1 MIDESGMPSQAFRF
15 FHAGFCTHTLRN
27 RLHAPR
33 KRVLGTEHAS
43 NPDRNVRQQNRKKR
57 WEWRMSGGV
66 SSTRSLSVLGF
77 IGYAASQMFEARQLA
92 AEAPAAARAI
102 AYATAAGALCH
113 DLQRERGSSALYL
126 GSGGREFGPQLKS
139 ARGSVDDSIAVLRAA
154 LEDCRAMPALGDLMS
169 AGATLSG
176 MLDSARAARDAID
189 RLGFTTQQSFV
200 NWTTP
205 IRQALESV
213 RSLGYMLQNMAVAR
227 GLDAY
232 LALLEGLEKSAQERA
247 TASAA
252 LAAGRFEL
260 AVFQRFMSLG
270 FLQDA
275 DFAVFRSHA
284 GRHQI
289 AFFEEVSTGPVFAE
303 VAQLRAAIYDGFAQG
318 RDSGIAAPHW
328 FQVTTQRID
337 QIVRV
342 RDRVA
347 DDLRAG
353 CAALLQEK
361 PDRFAG
367 VMGFCLLLGLPVI
380 AVLGMLA
387 GGGARLAQLRQSWNA
402 WQDGLHARRKS
413 SRDRQVLRDAD
424 RLKRAEAE
432 ARERVS
438 AAEVTDLVNRLLAGD
453 LASRLSE
460 EGKSGFFLEISQQ
473 LNRFAGLQQR
483 MMDEM
488 AQVTAALGAGDLSRQ
503 VTGDYA
509 GLFGQLKASTNGMA
523 GLIGDF
529 SARLAESAIA
539 VKSASAE
546 ISAGSLD
553 LAQRS
558 ESQAAA
564 IEQTAATMQQITATV
579 KQNADNAA
587 RADALSHN
595 ARDKAAASGEVV
607 RGVITAMRQIEQS
620 AGRIGDIIAVMNE
633 IAFQTNLL
641 ALNASVEA
649 ARAGE
654 AGKGFAV
661 VAHEVRALAQ
671 RSANA
676 AKEIRGLIDASNGHV
691 RNGAGLV
698 EQAGSSLESVNTA
711 IRSVSDIIAEI
722 AAASREQ
729 ATGLEQVSMAVTQ
742 MDEAT
747 QRNAALVEETT
758 ASAQA
763 LAHQSTE
770 LAELV
775 GFFRR

>member
-1 MIDESGMPSQAFRF
+1 MSGEGSRS
-15 FHAGFCTHTLRN
+15 R
-27 RLHAPR
+27 
-33 KRVLGTEHAS
+33 
-43 NPDRNVRQQNRKKR
+43 
-57 WEWRMSGGV
+57 RMSA
-66 SSTRSLSVLGF
+66 LGF
-77 IGYAASQMFEARQLA
+77 VGYAASQMFEARQLS
-92 AEAPAAARAI
+92 AEAPDAAKAI

-126 GSGGREFGPQLKS
+126 GSGGREFREQLKA
-139 ARGSVDDSIAVLRAA
+139 ARASVDEKVLALRTALQACGAAA
-154 LEDCRAMPALGDLMS
+154 LLHELVLAGAALGK
-169 AGATLSG
+169 A
-176 MLDSARAARDAID
+176 LDSARLARDAID
-189 RLGFTTQQSFV
+189 RLDFTTQQSFA
-200 NWTTP
+200 NWTAP

-213 RSLGYMLQNMAVAR
+213 RSLGYLLQNMALAR

-232 LALLEGLEKSAQERA
+232 LALLEGLEKAAQERA
-247 TASAA
+247 TGSAA
-252 LAAGRFEL
+252 LASGKFEL

-270 FLQDA
+270 FLQEA

-284 GRHQI
+284 GKHQT
-289 AFFEEVSTGPVFAE
+289 AFFDEVSAGPVFAE
-303 VAQLRAAIYDGFAQG
+303 VAKLRAAIYDGYAHG
-318 RDSGIAAPHW
+318 DSTGGIAAPHW
-328 FQVTTQRID
+328 FQITTQRID

-347 DDLRAG
+347 EDLRGA
-353 CAALLQEK
+353 CAALLAQK
-361 PDRFAG
+361 PDRMAG
-367 VMGFCLLLGLPVI
+367 AFGVCLLLGLPVI
-380 AVLGMLA
+380 ATVGMLV
-387 GGGARLAQLRQSWNA
+387 GGGGRLAQLRQA
-402 WQDGLHARRKS
+402 WRDWQHGMQARRKS
-413 SRDRQVLRDAD
+413 SRDRQVLRDGEQ
-424 RLKRAEAE
+424 LKRAEAE
-432 ARERVS
+432 SRERVS

-453 LASRLSE
+453 LTSRLSQ
-460 EGKSGFFLEISQQ
+460 EGKSGFYLEISQQ
-473 LNRFAGLQQR
+473 LNRFAAMLQT

-488 AQVTAALGAGDLSRQ
+488 ALVTAALGAGDLSRQ
-503 VTGDYA
+503 VRGDYA
-509 GLFGQLKASTNGMA
+509 GLFAQLKDSTNAMA

-529 SARLAESAIA
+529 SGRLAESAVA
-539 VKSASAE
+539 VKTASAE

-553 LAQRS
+553 LSQRS

-564 IEQTAATMQQITATV
+564 LEETAATMQQITATV
-579 KQNADNAA
+579 KQNADNAT
-587 RADALSHN
+587 RADQLSHN
-595 ARDKAAASGEVV
+595 VRDKAAASGEVV
-607 RGVITAMRQIEQS
+607 QGVIAAMRQIEQS
-620 AGRIGDIIAVMNE
+620 AARIGDIIAVMNE

-649 ARAGE
+649 ARAGD

-676 AKEIRGLIDASNGHV
+676 AKEIKSLIEASNGHV
-691 RNGAGLV
+691 RSGAGLV
-698 EQAGSSLESVNTA
+698 EQAGTSLTEVNTA
-711 IRSVSDIIAEI
+711 IKGVSDIIAEI

-758 ASAQA
+758 ASAQS

>member
-1 MIDESGMPSQAFRF
+1 
-15 FHAGFCTHTLRN
+15 
-27 RLHAPR
+27 
-33 KRVLGTEHAS
+33 
-43 NPDRNVRQQNRKKR
+43 
-57 WEWRMSGGV
+57 MSGDGN
-66 SSTRSLSVLGF
+66 SRSRSLSALGF
-77 IGYAASQMFEARQLA
+77 VGYAASQMFDSRQLA
-92 AEAPAAARAI
+92 AEAPAAAKAI
-102 AYATAAGALCH
+102 AWAVAVGALCH

-126 GSGGREFGPQLKS
+126 GSGGREFREQLKA
-139 ARGSVDDSIAVLRAA
+139 ARASLDEKVLALRAA
-154 LEDCRAMPALGDLMS
+154 LQDCNDTVRLRDLVA
-169 AGATLSG
+169 AGTTLSQT
-176 MLDSARAARDAID
+176 LDSARSLREAID
-189 RLGFTTQQSFV
+189 RLEVSTQQSFA

-213 RSLGYMLQNMAVAR
+213 RSLGYLLQNMALAR

-247 TASAA
+247 TGSAA
-252 LAAGRFEL
+252 LASGKFEL

-270 FLQDA
+270 FLQEA
-275 DFAVFRSHA
+275 DFAVFKSHA
-284 GRHQI
+284 GKDQI
-289 AFFEEVSTGPVFAE
+289 AIFDEVNAGPAFAE
-303 VAQLRAAIYDGFAQG
+303 VTKLRAAIYDGYAHG
-318 RDSGIAAPHW
+318 NSTGGIAAAHW

-347 DDLRAG
+347 EDLRAS
-353 CAALLQEK
+353 CAALLAQK
-361 PDRFAG
+361 PDPMAG
-367 VMGFCLLLGLPVI
+367 AFGFCLLLGLPVI
-380 AVLGMLA
+380 GAVGLLA
-387 GGGARLAQLRQSWNA
+387 GGGGRLAQLRRDWRN
-402 WQDGLHARRKS
+402 WQQGMTARRKA
-413 SRDRQVLRDAD
+413 SRDRQVLRDGEQ
-424 RLKRAEAE
+424 LKRAEAE

-453 LASRLSE
+453 LTSRLSQ
-460 EGKSGFFLEISQQ
+460 EGKSGFFLELSQQ
-473 LNRFAGLQQR
+473 LNRFAGLLQR
-483 MMDEM
+483 MMEEM
-488 AQVTAALGAGDLSRQ
+488 AQVTAALGTGDLSHQ
-503 VTGDYA
+503 VKGDYA
-509 GLFGQLKASTNGMA
+509 GLFAQLKDSTNAMA

-529 SARLAESAIA
+529 SGRLAESAVA
-539 VKSASAE
+539 VKTASAE

-564 IEQTAATMQQITATV
+564 LEETAATMQQITATV
-579 KQNADNAA
+579 KQNADNAT
-587 RADALSHN
+587 RADSLSHN
-595 ARDKAAASGEVV
+595 VRDKAAISGDVV
-607 RGVITAMRQIEQS
+607 QGVIAAMRQIEQS
-620 AGRIGDIIAVMNE
+620 AAKIGDIIAVMNE

-649 ARAGE
+649 ARAGD

-676 AKEIRGLIDASNGHV
+676 AKEIKTLIEASNGHV
-691 RNGAGLV
+691 RSGAGLV
-698 EQAGSSLESVNTA
+698 EQAGTSLTEVNAA
-711 IRSVSDIIAEI
+711 IQGVSDIIAEI

-729 ATGLEQVSMAVTQ
+729 ATGLEQVNVAVTQ

>member
-1 MIDESGMPSQAFRF
+1 
-15 FHAGFCTHTLRN
+15 
-27 RLHAPR
+27 
-33 KRVLGTEHAS
+33 
-43 NPDRNVRQQNRKKR
+43 
-57 WEWRMSGGV
+57 MSGNGG
-66 SSTRSLSVLGF
+66 SRSRSLSVLGF

-92 AEAPAAARAI
+92 AEAPAAAKAI
-102 AYATAAGALCH
+102 AYAAAIGALCH
-113 DLQRERGSSALYL
+113 DLQRERGSSALYI
-126 GSGGREFGPQLKS
+126 GSGGREFGPQLKA
-139 ARGSVDDSIAVLRAA
+139 ARASVDEKAVALRAA
-154 LEDCRAMPALGDLMS
+154 LDECRTMPALADLIGP
-169 AGATLSG
+169 GATLSAT
-176 MLDSARAARDAID
+176 LDSARTVRDTID
-189 RLGFTTQQSFV
+189 RLGFTTQQSFA

-213 RSLGYMLQNMAVAR
+213 RGLGYMLQNLATAR

-247 TASAA
+247 TGSGA
-252 LAAGRFEL
+252 LAAGKFEL
-260 AVFQRFMSLG
+260 AIFQRFMSLG

-275 DFAVFRSHA
+275 DFAIFRAHA
-284 GRHQI
+284 GEAHI
-289 AFFEEVSTGPVFAE
+289 AFFDEVCAGPVFAE
-303 VAQLRAAIYDGFAQG
+303 VAVLRAAIYNGFAQG

-337 QIVRV
+337 QIGRV

-347 DDLRAG
+347 EDLL
-353 CAALLQEK
+353 AACTALMAQK

-367 VMGFCLLLGLPVI
+367 IFGFCLAAGMPVI
-380 AVLGMLA
+380 AVLGILT
-387 GGGARLAQLRQSWNA
+387 GSSARLAQLRQSWND
-402 WQDGLHARRKS
+402 WQTGMRARRKV
-413 SRDRQVLRDAD
+413 SRDRQVLRDGEQ
-424 RLKRAEAE
+424 LKRAEAE

-453 LASRLSE
+453 LGSRLSE
-460 EGKSGFFLEISQQ
+460 EGKGGFFLELSQQ
-473 LNRFAGLQQR
+473 LNRFAGLLQQ
-483 MMDEM
+483 MMGEM
-488 AQVTAALGAGDLSRQ
+488 AEVTAALGAGDLGHQ
-503 VTGDYA
+503 VRGDYA
-509 GLFGQLKASTNGMA
+509 GLFGQLKDSTNAMA

-529 SARLAESAIA
+529 SARLGESAVA
-539 VKSASAE
+539 VKTASAE
-546 ISAGSLD
+546 ISGGSLD

-564 IEQTAATMQQITATV
+564 LEETAATMQQITATV

-587 RADALSHN
+587 RADGLSHN
-595 ARDKAAASGEVV
+595 ARDKAVASGEVV
-607 RGVITAMRQIEQS
+607 QGVIAAMQQIEQS

-676 AKEIRGLIDASNGHV
+676 AKEIRGLIDTSNGHV
-691 RNGAGLV
+691 RTGAGLV
-698 EQAGSSLESVNTA
+698 EQAGLALAEVNAA
-711 IRSVSDIIAEI
+711 IRGVSDIIAEI

-729 ATGLEQVSMAVTQ
+729 ATGLEQVSTAVTQ

-763 LAHQSTE
+763 LAHQATE

>member
-1 MIDESGMPSQAFRF
+1 
-15 FHAGFCTHTLRN
+15 
-27 RLHAPR
+27 
-33 KRVLGTEHAS
+33 
-43 NPDRNVRQQNRKKR
+43 
-57 WEWRMSGGV
+57 MSGEDN
-66 SSTRSLSVLGF
+66 SRSRSLSALGF
-77 IGYAASQMFEARQLA
+77 VGYAASQMFEARQLK
-92 AEAPAAARAI
+92 AEAPAAAKAI
-102 AYATAAGALCH
+102 AWAIAVGALCH

-126 GSGGREFGPQLKS
+126 GSSGREFREQLNAARASLDDKVLALHAALQDCGDAVRLRDLVTAGTALS
-139 ARGSVDDSIAVLRAA
+139 RQLDAARGLR
-154 LEDCRAMPALGDLMS
+154 E
-169 AGATLSG
+169 
-176 MLDSARAARDAID
+176 AID
-189 RLGFTTQQSFV
+189 RLEVTTQQSFV

-213 RSLGYMLQNMAVAR
+213 RSLGYMLQNMALAR

-247 TASAA
+247 TGSAA
-252 LAAGRFEL
+252 LASGKFEL

-270 FLQDA
+270 FLQEA
-275 DFAVFRSHA
+275 DFTVFKSHA
-284 GRHQI
+284 GKDQI
-289 AFFEEVSTGPVFAE
+289 AVFDEIGTGPAFAE
-303 VAQLRAAIYDGFAQG
+303 VTKLRAAIYDGYAHG
-318 RDSGIAAPHW
+318 NSTGGIAAAHW
-328 FQVTTQRID
+328 FQLTTQRID

-347 DDLRAG
+347 EDLRVA
-353 CAALLQEK
+353 CATLLAQK
-361 PDRFAG
+361 PDRMAG
-367 VMGFCLLLGLPVI
+367 VLGFCLLLGLPVI
-380 AVLGMLA
+380 AMVGLLA
-387 GGGARLAQLRQSWNA
+387 GGGGRLAQLRGDWRQ
-402 WQDGLHARRKS
+402 WQQGMAARRKN
-413 SRDRQVLRDAD
+413 SRDRQVLRDGEQ
-424 RLKRAEAE
+424 LKRAESE

-453 LASRLSE
+453 LTSRLSQ
-460 EGKSGFFLEISQQ
+460 EGKSGFFLELSQQ
-473 LNRFAGLQQR
+473 LNRFAGLLQQ
-483 MMDEM
+483 MMNEM

-503 VTGDYA
+503 VQGDYA
-509 GLFGQLKASTNGMA
+509 GLFAQLKDSTNAMA

-529 SARLAESAIA
+529 SGRLGESAVA
-539 VKSASAE
+539 VKTASAE

-564 IEQTAATMQQITATV
+564 LEETAATMQQITATV
-579 KQNADNAA
+579 KQNADNAT
-587 RADALSHN
+587 RADSLSHN
-595 ARDKAAASGEVV
+595 ARDKAAVSGEVV
-607 RGVITAMRQIEQS
+607 QGVIAAMRQIEQS
-620 AGRIGDIIAVMNE
+620 AAKIGDIIAVMNE

-649 ARAGE
+649 ARAGD

-676 AKEIRGLIDASNGHV
+676 AKEIKTLIEASNGHV
-691 RNGAGLV
+691 RSGAGLV
-698 EQAGSSLESVNTA
+698 EQAGASLADVNAA
-711 IRSVSDIIAEI
+711 IQGVSDIIAEI

-729 ATGLEQVSMAVTQ
+729 ATGLEQVNVAVTQ

>member
-1 MIDESGMPSQAFRF
+1 
-15 FHAGFCTHTLRN
+15 
-27 RLHAPR
+27 
-33 KRVLGTEHAS
+33 
-43 NPDRNVRQQNRKKR
+43 
-57 WEWRMSGGV
+57 MSGDG
-66 SSTRSLSVLGF
+66 SRSRRLSALGF
-77 IGYAASQMFEARQLA
+77 VGYAASQIYEARQLA
-92 AEAPAAARAI
+92 AEAPDAAKAI
-102 AYATAAGALCH
+102 AWATAAGALCH

-126 GSGGREFGPQLKS
+126 GSGGREFAQQLAA
-139 ARGSVDDSIAVLRAA
+139 ARAAVDEKVLALRAA
-154 LEDCRAMPALGDLMS
+154 LQECSDTARLRDLVT
-169 AGATLSG
+169 AGTTLSQT
-176 MLDSARAARDAID
+176 LDSARIAREAID
-189 RLGFTTQQSFV
+189 RLEVTTQQSFA
-200 NWTTP
+200 NWTAP
-205 IRQALESV
+205 IRQALDSV
-213 RSLGYMLQNMAVAR
+213 RGLGYMLQNMALAR

-247 TASAA
+247 TGSAA
-252 LAAGRFEL
+252 LASGKFEL

-270 FLQDA
+270 FLQEA
-275 DFAVFRSHA
+275 DFAVFKSHA
-284 GRHQI
+284 GKDQI
-289 AFFEEVSTGPVFAE
+289 AVFDEVSGSPAFVE
-303 VAQLRAAIYDGFAQG
+303 VTKLRAAIYDGFAQG
-318 RDSGIAAPHW
+318 GASGIAAAHW

-347 DDLRAG
+347 DDLRSS
-353 CAALLQEK
+353 CAALLAQT
-361 PDRFAG
+361 PDRMAG
-367 VMGFCLLLGLPVI
+367 VFGLCLLLGLPVI
-380 AVLGMLA
+380 ATAGLLA
-387 GGGARLAQLRQSWNA
+387 GGGGRLAQLRRDWRH
-402 WQDGLHARRKS
+402 WQQGMAARRKA
-413 SRDRQVLRDAD
+413 SRDRQVLRDGEQ
-424 RLKRAEAE
+424 LKRAEAE

-453 LASRLSE
+453 LASRLSQD
-460 EGKSGFFLEISQQ
+460 GKSGFFLEISQQ
-473 LNRFAGLQQR
+473 LNRFAELLQR
-483 MMDEM
+483 MMNEM

-509 GLFGQLKASTNGMA
+509 GLFGELKTSANAMA

-529 SARLAESAIA
+529 SARLADSAVA
-539 VKSASAE
+539 VQAASAE

-564 IEQTAATMQQITATV
+564 LEQTAATMQQITATV
-579 KQNADNAA
+579 RQNADNAA
-587 RADALSHN
+587 RADSLSHS
-595 ARDKAAASGEVV
+595 ARDTAAVSGEVV
-607 RGVITAMRQIEQS
+607 QGVIGAMRQIEQS
-620 AGRIGDIIAVMNE
+620 AGKIGDIIAVMNE

-676 AKEIRGLIDASNGHV
+676 AKEIKSLIEASNGHV
-691 RNGAGLV
+691 RSGAGLV
-698 EQAGSSLESVNTA
+698 EQAGASLTEVNAA
-711 IRSVSDIIAEI
+711 IRGVSDLIAEI

-729 ATGLEQVSMAVTQ
+729 AAGLEQVSTAVTQ

-763 LAHQSTE
+763 LAHQATE

>member
-1 MIDESGMPSQAFRF
+1 MARI
-15 FHAGFCTHTLRN
+15 
-27 RLHAPR
+27 
-33 KRVLGTEHAS
+33 V
-43 NPDRNVRQQNRKKR
+43 
-57 WEWRMSGGV
+57 GGR
-66 SSTRSLSVLGF
+66 SRSLSTLGF
-77 IGYAASQMFEARQLA
+77 IGYAASQMFEARQHV
-92 AEAPAAARAI
+92 AEAPAAAKAI
-102 AYATAAGALCH
+102 AYATAVGALCH
-113 DLQRERGSSALYL
+113 DLQRERGSSALYI
-126 GSGGREFGPQLKS
+126 GSGGREFREQLKA
-139 ARGSVDDSIAVLRAA
+139 ARASVDEKVLVLRAA
-154 LEDCRAMPALGDLMS
+154 LQECRDVAVLHELMA
-169 AGATLSG
+169 AGATLSST
-176 MLDSARAARDAID
+176 LDSARTVRDTID
-189 RLGFTTQQSFV
+189 SLGFTTQQSFA

-205 IRQALESV
+205 IRQGLESV
-213 RSLGYMLQNMAVAR
+213 RSLGYMLQNMAIAR

-247 TASAA
+247 TGSGA
-252 LAAGRFEL
+252 LAAGKFEL

-275 DFAVFRSHA
+275 DFAVFKSHA
-284 GRHQI
+284 AKEQI
-289 AFFEEVSTGPVFAE
+289 AFFDEVSTGPAFAE
-303 VAQLRAAIYDGFAQG
+303 VSKLRSAIYDGYAQG
-318 RDSGIAAPHW
+318 QSTGGIAAPHW
-328 FQVTTQRID
+328 FQITTQRID

-347 DDLRAG
+347 DDLRAA
-353 CAALLQEK
+353 CAALLAQK
-361 PDRFAG
+361 PDRLAG
-367 VMGFCLLLGLPVI
+367 VFGFCMLLGLPVI
-380 AVLGMLA
+380 ATFGMLA
-387 GGGARLAQLRQSWNA
+387 GGGARLADLRQSWRD
-402 WQDGLHARRKS
+402 WQRGMQARRKA
-413 SRDRQVLRDAD
+413 SRDRQVLRDGEQ
-424 RLKRAEAE
+424 LKRAEAE

-460 EGKSGFFLEISQQ
+460 EGKGGFFLAISQQ
-473 LNRFAGLQQR
+473 LNRFAGILQQ

-488 AQVTAALGAGDLSRQ
+488 AMVTAALGTGDLSRQ
-503 VTGDYA
+503 VRGDYA
-509 GLFGQLKASTNGMA
+509 GLFGQLKNSTNGMA

-529 SARLAESAIA
+529 SARLAESAVA

-564 IEQTAATMQQITATV
+564 IEETAATMQQITATV

-587 RADALSHN
+587 RADDLSHN

-607 RGVITAMRQIEQS
+607 LSVIAAMRQIEDS
-620 AGRIGDIIAVMNE
+620 AGKIGDIIAVMNE

-661 VAHEVRALAQ
+661 VAHEVRALAG
-671 RSANA
+671 RSASA
-676 AKEIRGLIDASNGHV
+676 AKEIRALIDASNGHV
-691 RNGAGLV
+691 RSGAGLV
-698 EQAGSSLESVNTA
+698 EQAGASLDEVNAA
-711 IRSVSDIIAEI
+711 IQGVSDIIAEI

-729 ATGLEQVSMAVTQ
+729 ATGLEQVSTAVTQ

-763 LAHQSTE
+763 LSHQAAE

-775 GFFRR
+775 SFFRR

>member
-1 MIDESGMPSQAFRF
+1 MSDRLG
-15 FHAGFCTHTLRN
+15 AGRN
-27 RLHAPR
+27 R
-33 KRVLGTEHAS
+33 S
-43 NPDRNVRQQNRKKR
+43 
-57 WEWRMSGGV
+57 
-66 SSTRSLSVLGF
+66 RSLSVLGF
-77 IGYAASQMFEARQLA
+77 IGYAASQMFESRQLA
-92 AEAPAAARAI
+92 AEAPAAAKAI
-102 AYATAAGALCH
+102 AYAIAAGGLCH

-126 GSGGREFGPQLKS
+126 GSGGREFREQLKA
-139 ARGSVDDSIAVLRAA
+139 ARGSVDQKVLALRAA
-154 LEDCRAMPALGDLMS
+154 LEDCSDFAVLQDLAAAGTTLGT
-169 AGATLSG
+169 TL
-176 MLDSARAARDAID
+176 DTARNARDSID
-189 RLGFTTQQSFV
+189 RLGFTTQQSFA

-213 RSLGYMLQNMAVAR
+213 RSLGYMLQNMAIAR
-227 GLDAY
+227 GLDAF

-247 TASAA
+247 TGSGA
-252 LAAGRFEL
+252 LAAGKFEL
-260 AVFQRFMSLG
+260 TVFQRLMSLG

-275 DFAVFRSHA
+275 DFAVFKSHA
-284 GRHQI
+284 SKQQ
-289 AFFEEVSTGPVFAE
+289 AVFFDEVCAGPAFAE
-303 VAQLRAAIYDGFAQG
+303 VVQLRAAIYDGYAHG
-318 RDSGIAAPHW
+318 NSTGGIAAPHW
-328 FQVTTQRID
+328 FQVTTQRIE

-347 DDLRAG
+347 DDLAAG
-353 CAALLQEK
+353 CKALLEQK
-361 PDRFAG
+361 PDRLAG
-367 VMGFCLLLGLPVI
+367 VFGFCLMLGLPVI
-380 AVLGMLA
+380 ASFGILA
-387 GGGARLAQLRQSWNA
+387 GGGARLQQLRQSWRD
-402 WQDGLHARRKS
+402 WQHGMMARRKA
-413 SRDRQVLRDAD
+413 SRDRQVVRDGEQLR
-424 RLKRAEAE
+424 RAEAE

-438 AAEVTDLVNRLLAGD
+438 AAEITDLVNRLLAGD
-453 LASRLSE
+453 LSSRLSQ
-460 EGKSGFFLEISQQ
+460 EGKSGFFLDLSRQ
-473 LNRFAGLQQR
+473 LNRFAEILQH

-488 AQVTAALGAGDLSRQ
+488 ALVTAALGTGDLSRQ
-503 VTGDYA
+503 ITGDYA
-509 GLFGQLKASTNGMA
+509 GLFGQLKNSTNAMA
-523 GLIGDF
+523 GLLGDF
-529 SARLAESAIA
+529 SARLAESAAA
-539 VKSASAE
+539 VKTASAE
-546 ISAGSLD
+546 ISSGSLD

-564 IEQTAATMQQITATV
+564 LEQTAATMQQITATV
-579 KQNADNAA
+579 KQNAGNAT
-587 RADALSHN
+587 RADGLSHG
-595 ARDKAAASGEVV
+595 ARDKAVASGEVV
-607 RGVITAMRQIEQS
+607 QGVIAAMRQIEAS

-676 AKEIRGLIDASNGHV
+676 AKEIKGLIETSNGHV

-698 EQAGSSLESVNTA
+698 EQAGGALTEVNAA

-729 ATGLEQVSMAVTQ
+729 ATGLEQVSTAVTQ

>member
-1 MIDESGMPSQAFRF
+1 MSDG
-15 FHAGFCTHTLRN
+15 
-27 RLHAPR
+27 
-33 KRVLGTEHAS
+33 
-43 NPDRNVRQQNRKKR
+43 VR
-57 WEWRMSGGV
+57 GGR
-66 SSTRSLSVLGF
+66 SRSRSLSVLGF
-77 IGYAASQMFEARQLA
+77 VGYAATQMFEARLLS

-102 AYATAAGALCH
+102 AYAIAAGALCH

-126 GSGGREFGPQLKS
+126 GSGGREFREQLKA
-139 ARGSVDDSIAVLRAA
+139 ARLDVDRKVLDLSAA
-154 LEDCRAMPALGDLMS
+154 LGECRGFAQLQDLVA
-169 AGATLSG
+169 AGATLNAT
-176 MLDSARAARDAID
+176 LDTARQARESID
-189 RLGFTTQQSFV
+189 RLGFTTQQSFA
-200 NWTTP
+200 NWTAP

-213 RSLGYMLQNMAVAR
+213 RSLGYMLQNMALAR
-227 GLDAY
+227 GLDAF

-247 TASAA
+247 TGSGA
-252 LAAGRFEL
+252 LAAGKFEL

-275 DFAVFRSHA
+275 DFAVFKSHA
-284 GRHQI
+284 GSAQI
-289 AFFEEVSTGPVFAE
+289 AFFDDVCTSPPFAE
-303 VAQLRAAIYDGFAQG
+303 VIKLRAAIYDGYAHG
-318 RDSGIAAPHW
+318 SSTGDIAAPDW
-328 FQVTTQRID
+328 FQITTQRID
-337 QIVRV
+337 QICRV

-347 DDLRAG
+347 ADLRTA
-353 CAALLQEK
+353 CNALLEQK
-361 PDRFAG
+361 PDRLAG
-367 VMGFCLLLGLPVI
+367 VFGFCLALGLPVI
-380 AVLGMLA
+380 ATFGILA
-387 GGGARLAQLRQSWNA
+387 GGGSRLRQLQQSWRD
-402 WQDGLHARRKS
+402 WQHGMTARRKA
-413 SRDRQVLRDAD
+413 SRDRQVLRDGEQ
-424 RLKRAEAE
+424 LKRAEAE

-453 LASRLSE
+453 LASRLPQ
-460 EGKSGFFLEISQQ
+460 EGKSGFFLDLSRQ
-473 LNRFAGLQQR
+473 LNRFAEIQQR

-488 AQVTAALGAGDLSRQ
+488 AMVTAALGAGDLSRQ
-503 VTGDYA
+503 VSGDYA
-509 GLFGQLKASTNGMA
+509 GVFGQLKDSTNAMA
-523 GLIGDF
+523 GLLGDF
-529 SARLAESAIA
+529 SARLAESAAA
-539 VKSASAE
+539 VKTASAE
-546 ISAGSLD
+546 ISSGSLD

-564 IEQTAATMQQITATV
+564 LEQTAATMHEITATV
-579 KQNADNAA
+579 KQNADNAS
-587 RADALSHN
+587 RADSLSHI
-595 ARDKAAASGEVV
+595 ARDRAVASGEVV
-607 RGVITAMRQIEQS
+607 QGVIAAMQKIEAS

-676 AKEIRGLIDASNGHV
+676 AKEIRELIETSNGHV
-691 RNGAGLV
+691 RSGAALV
-698 EQAGSSLESVNTA
+698 ERAGGALTEVNAA

-729 ATGLEQVSMAVTQ
+729 ATGLEQVSTAVAQ
-742 MDEAT
+742 MDETT

>member
-1 MIDESGMPSQAFRF
+1 M
-15 FHAGFCTHTLRN
+15 AGIGNSR
-27 RLHAPR
+27 
-33 KRVLGTEHAS
+33 S
-43 NPDRNVRQQNRKKR
+43 
-57 WEWRMSGGV
+57 
-66 SSTRSLSVLGF
+66 RSLSALGF
-77 IGYAASQMFEARQLA
+77 VGHAASQMFEARQLA
-92 AEAPAAARAI
+92 AEAPAAAKAI

-113 DLQRERGSSALYL
+113 DLQRERGSSALFL
-126 GSGGREFGPQLKS
+126 GSGGTEFRDQLKA
-139 ARGSVDDSIAVLRAA
+139 ARGSVDEKVLALRAA
-154 LEDCRAMPALGDLMS
+154 LQACHDTPALQDLVR
-169 AGATLSG
+169 AGAVLSSL
-176 MLDSARAARDAID
+176 LDSARTARDSID
-189 RLGFTTQQSFV
+189 RLGVTTQQSFV
-200 NWTTP
+200 NWTAP
-205 IRQALESV
+205 IRQALDSV
-213 RSLGYMLQNMAVAR
+213 RSLGYMLQNMAIAR

-247 TASAA
+247 TGSAA
-252 LAAGRFEL
+252 LAAGKFEL
-260 AVFQRFMSLG
+260 AVFQRLMSLG
-270 FLQDA
+270 FLQEA

-284 GRHQI
+284 GRAQI
-289 AFFEEVSTGPVFAE
+289 AAFDEVSAGPAFAE
-303 VAQLRAAIYDGFAQG
+303 VAKLRAAIYDGYAHG
-318 RDSGIAAPHW
+318 NSTGGITAPHW
-328 FQVTTQRID
+328 FEVTTRRID

-347 DDLRAG
+347 EDLRAA
-353 CAALLQEK
+353 CAALLAQK
-361 PDRFAG
+361 PDRMAG
-367 VMGFCLLLGLPVI
+367 VFGVCLLLGLPVI
-380 AVLGMLA
+380 ALSGLLV
-387 GGGARLAQLRQSWNA
+387 GGGGRLAQLRQSWRD
-402 WQDGLHARRKS
+402 WQHGLQARRKA
-413 SRDRQVLRDAD
+413 SRDRQVLRDGEQ
-424 RLKRAEAE
+424 LKRAEAE

-453 LASRLSE
+453 LGSRLSQ

-473 LNRFAGLQQR
+473 LNRFAAMLQT

-488 AQVTAALGAGDLSRQ
+488 ALVTAALGAGDLSRQ
-503 VTGDYA
+503 VRGDYA
-509 GLFGQLKASTNGMA
+509 GLFAQLKDSTNAMA

-529 SARLAESAIA
+529 SARLAESAAA
-539 VKSASAE
+539 VKTASAE
-546 ISAGSLD
+546 ISSGSLD

-564 IEQTAATMQQITATV
+564 LEQTAATMQQITATV
-579 KQNADNAA
+579 KQNADSAV
-587 RADALSHN
+587 RADGLSHT
-595 ARDKAAASGEVV
+595 ARDTAVASGEVV
-607 RGVITAMRQIEQS
+607 QGVIVAMRQIEQS
-620 AGRIGDIIAVMNE
+620 AARIGDIIAVMNE

-649 ARAGE
+649 ARAGD

-676 AKEIRGLIDASNGHV
+676 AKEIKSLIEASNGHV
-691 RNGAGLV
+691 RSGAALV
-698 EQAGSSLESVNTA
+698 EQAGASLNDVNAA
-711 IRSVSDIIAEI
+711 IQGVSDIIAEI

-729 ATGLEQVSMAVTQ
+729 ATGVEQVSMAVTQ

>member
-1 MIDESGMPSQAFRF
+1 
-15 FHAGFCTHTLRN
+15 
-27 RLHAPR
+27 
-33 KRVLGTEHAS
+33 
-43 NPDRNVRQQNRKKR
+43 
-57 WEWRMSGGV
+57 MSGEGNSRSRSV
-66 SSTRSLSVLGF
+66 SALGF
-77 IGYAASQMFEARQLA
+77 VGYAASQMFEARQLS
-92 AEAPAAARAI
+92 AEAPAAAKAI
-102 AYATAAGALCH
+102 AWAIAVGALCH

-126 GSGGREFGPQLKS
+126 GSGGKEFREQLKA
-139 ARGSVDDSIAVLRAA
+139 ARASLDEKILALRAVLQDCGDTVRLRDLVAA
-154 LEDCRAMPALGDLMS
+154 GT
-169 AGATLSG
+169 TLSQQ
-176 MLDSARAARDAID
+176 LDSARGLREAID
-189 RLGFTTQQSFV
+189 RLEVSTQQSFA

-213 RSLGYMLQNMAVAR
+213 RSLGYMLQNMALAR

-247 TASAA
+247 TGSAA
-252 LAAGRFEL
+252 LASGKFEL

-270 FLQDA
+270 FLQEA
-275 DFAVFRSHA
+275 DFTVFKSHA
-284 GRHQI
+284 GKDQI
-289 AFFEEVSTGPVFAE
+289 AVFEEVSAGAAFAE
-303 VAQLRAAIYDGFAQG
+303 VTKLRAAIYDGYAHG
-318 RDSGIAAPHW
+318 DSTGGIAAAHW
-328 FQVTTQRID
+328 FQLTTQRID

-347 DDLRAG
+347 EDLRAS
-353 CAALLQEK
+353 CAALLAQK
-361 PDRFAG
+361 PDRMAG
-367 VMGFCLLLGLPVI
+367 AFGFCLLLGLPVI
-380 AVLGMLA
+380 AMVGMLA
-387 GGGARLAQLRQSWNA
+387 GGGGRLAQLRRDWRH
-402 WQDGLHARRKS
+402 WQQGMAARRKA
-413 SRDRQVLRDAD
+413 SRDRQVLRDGEQ
-424 RLKRAEAE
+424 LKRAEAE

-453 LASRLSE
+453 LTSRLAQ
-460 EGKSGFFLEISQQ
+460 EGKSGFFLELSQQ
-473 LNRFAGLQQR
+473 LNRFAGLLQS

-488 AQVTAALGAGDLSRQ
+488 AQVTAALGTGDLSRQ
-503 VTGDYA
+503 VKGDYA
-509 GLFGQLKASTNGMA
+509 GLFAQLKDSTNAMA

-529 SARLAESAIA
+529 SGRLAESAVA
-539 VKSASAE
+539 VKTASAE
-546 ISAGSLD
+546 ISTGSLD

-564 IEQTAATMQQITATV
+564 LEETAATMQQITATV

-587 RADALSHN
+587 RADSLSHN

-607 RGVITAMRQIEQS
+607 QGVIAAMGQIEQS
-620 AGRIGDIIAVMNE
+620 AAKIGDIIAVMNE

-649 ARAGE
+649 ARAGD

-676 AKEIRGLIDASNGHV
+676 AKEIKSLIEASNGHV
-691 RNGAGLV
+691 RSGAGLV
-698 EQAGSSLESVNTA
+698 EQAGMSLTEVNAA
-711 IRSVSDIIAEI
+711 IQGVSDIIAEI

-729 ATGLEQVSMAVTQ
+729 ATGLEQVSTAVTQ